1 MKMYKCLNCGKEVE
15 PERVKDKIRCPYCG
29 YRILVK
35 QATKVAKKVQA
46 D

>member
-1 MKMYKCLNCGKEVE
+1 MGYVCLRCRKKIKNISNI
-15 PERVKDKIRCPYCG
+15 IRCPYCG

-35 QATKVAKKVQA
+35 ERAPIAREVST

>member
-1 MKMYKCLNCGKEVE
+1 MYKCLKCGKEVE
-15 PERVKDKIRCPYCG
+15 SERVKEKIRCPYCG

-35 QATKVAKKVQA
+35 ETPKTIKKVKA